1 MFKVLLLLLLYGYP
15 RNPQT
20 ESYLQLLE
28 LPYLLDSMPE
38 PKDVSYSP
46 AAFIQRG
53 SFSDD
58 SETIPIDDVDEL
70 EELAEVDNEEAK
82 E

>member
-1 MFKVLLLLLLYGYP
+1 
-15 RNPQT
+15 
-20 ESYLQLLE
+20 
-28 LPYLLDSMPE
+28 MPE

-82 E
+82 EWEIVKAGYFLPPLS